1 LTPDALISSNVALE
15 QLGKADERWGA
26 AVRAFDRYPARLR
39 TLAQAAEH
47 ESRALTLADLA
58 NVTWKAR
65 RGASKLRLAYELDEQ
80 SARPGTRVQWAQFD
94 KAIAGLGLALE
105 GESITALAAAF
116 AQVAAAASG
125 VADAIERQQDEAA
138 AAG

>member
-1 LTPDALISSNVALE
+1 LTRDALVSSNVAME

-39 TLAQAAEH
+39 TLAQAADF

-65 RGASKLRLAYELDEQ
+65 RGASKLRLAYELDEPG
-80 SARPGTRVQWAQFD
+80 ARPGPRAAWTQFD
-94 KAIAGLGLALE
+94 KAIADLGLALE
-105 GESITALAAAF
+105 GESITALADAF
-116 AQVAAAASG
+116 SRVAEVAG
-125 VADAIERQQDEAA
+125 QVADAIEREEAA
-138 AAG
+138 AAATG

>member
-1 LTPDALISSNVALE
+1 VTPDALISSNVALE

-26 AVRAFDRYPARLR
+26 AVRAFDRYPTRLR

-80 SARPGTRVQWAQFD
+80 SARPGTRAEWAQFD

-116 AQVAAAASG
+116 SQVAAAASG
-125 VADAIERQQDEAA
+125 VADAIERQQDVPA